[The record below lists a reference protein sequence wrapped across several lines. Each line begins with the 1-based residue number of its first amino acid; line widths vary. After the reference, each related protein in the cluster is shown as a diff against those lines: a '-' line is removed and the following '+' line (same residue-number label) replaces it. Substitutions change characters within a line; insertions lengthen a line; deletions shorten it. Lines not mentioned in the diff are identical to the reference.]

1 MLEIRDVAKSYGSG
15 SQVTHA
21 LRSISFS
28 IAERELVCVVGPS
41 GCGKTTLLKCI
52 AGLMRPTR
60 GEVVL
65 HGERVTEPPEEMAVV
80 FQEYNRSLMPWS
92 TVRNNVLLPLRHKKL
107 AKAERTRLVEQALE
121 AVGLTRFIDHYPW
134 QLSGGMQQRVAIARA
149 LAYQPSILLMDEPF
163 ASVDAQTRG
172 DLEDLVLQVRDEF
185 GITILFV
192 THDIDESVYLSDRIV
207 VLTHAPTVVKE
218 LVGVDL
224 PSPRDQ
230 IATKELPEFAHLRAY
245 VYRLVKHDRTAPPV
259 AEAPS
264 TLVGE
269 GAPRQGGMV
278 GMKTVGSTP
287 GRRPLVVGC
296 AILVVAALFA
306 GGAAGAPGKA
316 QATVSLT
323 VGVLPI
329 ANTLPLDLGI
339 KKGFFEQQGI
349 EIKKV
354 TAQSG
359 NDIMLGLANSNM
371 DVGFAGW
378 VPAMIAT
385 DDRDPH
391 LRGGAQR
398 GGEHESGEQLAEH
411 PRQGVELDSHAG
423 RPRGQ
428 DDRRQRP
435 EGRRRGDD
443 PGGAREERCRPE
455 LDQAPRAAVPGDA
468 GGAEQRAGRRDLDA
482 GAVPVAGDHD
492 RRGP

>member
-1 MLEIRDVAKSYGSG
+1 MLEIRDVAKSYGAG

-60 GEVVL
+60 GEVLL

-107 AKAERTRLVEQALE
+107 ARAERTRLVEQALE

-278 GMKTVGSTP
+278 G
-287 GRRPLVVGC
+287 
-296 AILVVAALFA
+296 
-306 GGAAGAPGKA
+306 
-316 QATVSLT
+316 
-323 VGVLPI
+323 
-329 ANTLPLDLGI
+329 
-339 KKGFFEQQGI
+339 
-349 EIKKV
+349 
-354 TAQSG
+354 
-359 NDIMLGLANSNM
+359 
-371 DVGFAGW
+371 
-378 VPAMIAT
+378 
-385 DDRDPH
+385 
-391 LRGGAQR
+391 
-398 GGEHESGEQLAEH
+398 
-411 PRQGVELDSHAG
+411 
-423 RPRGQ
+423 
-428 DDRRQRP
+428 
-435 EGRRRGDD
+435 
-443 PGGAREERCRPE
+443 
-455 LDQAPRAAVPGDA
+455 
-468 GGAEQRAGRRDLDA
+468 
-482 GAVPVAGDHD
+482 
-492 RRGP
+492 